1 MEENMLKR
9 GDLVV
14 ERLTGRRAIVIH
26 VTGEEEL
33 TCRFADGRLEDRFT
47 CELETASS
55 LLDRF
60 LALVATP
67 FANRPREAP
76 SGSVRERV
84 RPLIVRQPNAS

>member
-1 MEENMLKR
+1 MLKR

-26 VTGEEEL
+26 LTGEEEL

-47 CELETASS
+47 CELESPSS
-55 LLDRF
+55 LVERV
-60 LALVATP
+60 LALVAAP
-67 FANRPREAP
+67 FASRPRDTPAA
-76 SGSVRERV
+76 VRERV